1 MKFTSLLLLLA
12 VLISACSTG
21 PKKESVDKTTDSAK
35 PADAS
40 VSVLPAGPVTPNPYL
55 QNVPSVSRAV
65 QQQFNEAVAAIE
77 QKNWTQAERIL
88 LRLTSEQP
96 KLSGAHL
103 NLGLVYRGLKDDANA
118 QASFERAIASNSNNL
133 DAYNQL
139 AILKRQQGEFAAAE
153 QLYQQALAV
162 WPYHA
167 ESHRNLGI
175 LYDLYMGKEQQA
187 LTHYRAYL
195 ELVGEDRQ
203 LDSWIAD
210 LERRLAA
217 AGGG

>member
-1 MKFTSLLLLLA
+1 MKFTSLLLLV
-12 VLISACSTG
+12 VLISACSSG
-21 PKKESVDKTTDSAK
+21 PKKAPGEQA
-35 PADAS
+35 ADAAPTAATG
-40 VSVLPAGPVTPNPYL
+40 VSILPAGPVTPNPYS
-55 QNVPSVSRAV
+55 QNVPSVSRVV

-77 QKNWTQAERIL
+77 QKDWTQAERLL
-88 LRLTSEQP
+88 LRLTREQP

-103 NLGLVYRGLKDDANA
+103 NLGLVYRGLKDDVKA
-118 QASFERAIASNSNNL
+118 QEAFARAIASNSNNL

-139 AILKRQQGEFAAAE
+139 AILKRHAGEFAAAE

-167 ESHRNLGI
+167 GSHRNLGI

-187 LTHYRAYL
+187 LQHYRAYL

-217 AGGG
+217 AGG